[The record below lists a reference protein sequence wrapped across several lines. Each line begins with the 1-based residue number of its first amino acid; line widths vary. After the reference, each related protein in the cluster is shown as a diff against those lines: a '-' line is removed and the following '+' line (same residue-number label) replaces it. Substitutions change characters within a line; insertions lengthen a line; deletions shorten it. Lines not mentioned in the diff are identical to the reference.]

1 MDTAVGLL
9 CGQGQAVQPCA
20 CVEGVLLNVYS
31 KAAERIHISHILFN
45 LHVFTYLKTDDYADI
60 LILDPCRG
68 ICSALLLSMHSS
80 L

>member
-45 LHVFTYLKTDDYADI
+45 LHVFTYLK
-60 LILDPCRG
+60 
-68 ICSALLLSMHSS
+68 
-80 L
+80 